1 MWLAQSPTDS
11 LYPTAKSIPMPV
23 AETLCTSP
31 REHIRNVAL
40 CLFVEQGFQAVSL
53 RQLASAAGMQAG
65 SLYNHFESKQA
76 LLFELI
82 ESYETELLHALP
94 TFKSPGADPLKALG
108 IFVRAHLH
116 FTLRQDQRSR
126 LTRMEFRCLEQEQQV
141 RIQHLRT
148 VCSQRL
154 TAILHHGI
162 ERQVFKPDDRRRL
175 VAHCGRAELTQ
186 YLLLMT
192 LQTGLER
199 CAGVFTLNPQSR
211 RFAWGHDRRWRL

>member
-1 MWLAQSPTDS
+1 
-11 LYPTAKSIPMPV
+11 MPV

-94 TFKSPGADPLKALG
+94 TFKSTGADPLKALG
-108 IFVRAHLH
+108 IFVRTHLH

-141 RIQHLRT
+141 HIQHLRT
-148 VCSQRL
+148 ACSQRL

-162 ERQVFKPDDRRRL
+162 ERQVFKPVPVNTL
-175 VAHCGRAELTQ
+175 VPCLLSLLNDAGNWFGPHLSMTAAVELQMKMIGGALLPTQ
-186 YLLLMT
+186 T
-192 LQTGLER
+192 K
-199 CAGVFTLNPQSR
+199 S
-211 RFAWGHDRRWRL
+211 